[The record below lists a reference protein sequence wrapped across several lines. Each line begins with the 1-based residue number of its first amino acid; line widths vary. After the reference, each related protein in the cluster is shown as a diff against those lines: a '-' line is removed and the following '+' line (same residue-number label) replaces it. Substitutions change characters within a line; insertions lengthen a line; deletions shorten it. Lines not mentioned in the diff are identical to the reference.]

1 MQIYILI
8 ILVVVH
14 ILFLNTSQAFA
25 ARNISIE
32 SASKTALFGDEEVTL
47 NASPSGFTDGETIYI
62 KGAFYQEGGAT
73 NNYFGFTRNGD
84 NWIKNGDPNANQRQ
98 VKIGEWNGNVIV
110 KADFADSGYKGEGGY
125 KLRLGFYYITSTGN
139 ISSSVSWSTNSVDLN
154 LSEPDPTPT
163 DTPTKEPTPTK
174 TPTPIPFK
182 TPTPTPS
189 TKPTVTKTI
198 TKSATKSA
206 NLSGIP
212 TSVLG
217 ANTKTDDKKTQDD
230 KSAKVLGAAA
240 DSRNNFRIII
250 LALGIIL
257 LACAILVFLR
267 SRTKNLE

>member
-1 MQIYILI
+1 MQKYFWGISFVLI
-8 ILVVVH
+8 F
-14 ILFLNTSQAFA
+14 FLLLPPKTSFA

-32 SASKTALFGDEEVTL
+32 SANKSALFGDEEITL

-62 KGAFYQEGGAT
+62 KGTFYQEGGAT

-98 VKIGEWNGNVIV
+98 VKIGEWDRNVIV
-110 KADFADSGYKGEGGY
+110 KPDFADSGYKGEGGY
-125 KLRLGFYYITSTGN
+125 KLRLGFYYLTSGGN
-139 ISSSVSWSTNSVDLN
+139 LSSVNWSSNSIDLN

-174 TPTPIPFK
+174 TPTSTPFR

-189 TKPTVTKTI
+189 TKPTVTKSVTR
-198 TKSATKSA
+198 SATKSA

-217 ANTKTDDKKTQDD
+217 TSTKTPDKKPQDD

-240 DSRNNFRIII
+240 DNRNNFRLII
-250 LALGIIL
+250 LAFGIIL
-257 LACAILVFLR
+257 LACAILVFIKTR
-267 SRTKNLE
+267 SSKP